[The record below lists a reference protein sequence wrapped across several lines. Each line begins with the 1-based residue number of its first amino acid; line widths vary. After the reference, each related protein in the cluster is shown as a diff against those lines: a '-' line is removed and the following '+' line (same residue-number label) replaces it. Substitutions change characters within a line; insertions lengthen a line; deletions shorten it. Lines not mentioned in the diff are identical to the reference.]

1 MVLIVFRDVVLIVL
15 KIFVI
20 MLLDIV
26 LMDVWLDFMVICVIV
41 FVLYVW

>member
-1 MVLIVFRDVVLIVL
+1 MVLIVFRDVVIIVL